1 MISIFLFHLG
11 EQMTEIFANLFVNV
25 IGSRAFSS
33 VSTLRTFSFIRDIVQ
48 GESIRKTIFFRFSF
62 WLNITCAN
70 DEMFHNFF

>member
-33 VSTLRTFSFIRDIVQ
+33 VSTLRTFSFIRDILFR
-48 GESIRKTIFFRFSF
+48 GNPSEKPYFF
-62 WLNITCAN
+62 A
-70 DEMFHNFF
+70 FHSG